1 MNVSITTSSICLELS
16 AITEILHQETYKNAY
31 GSVICN
37 TSPKWKE
44 LKGSQQKNEFFSVT
58 YSVSYSRTFK
68 LQTCKEASIHLH
80 VQLCKLVH
88 ASGVHCH
95 AWPSSTGGC
104 AFVYFTVLYSIEH
117 CSALCFKPR
126 MSGSKKVGRT
136 KSSKEPDTEPSVSV
150 MSKITACPPSPMLTV
165 LQLYPLLPLLPP
177 PVSYSSCLVT

>member
-1 MNVSITTSSICLELS
+1 MNVSITTSRICLELS

-80 VQLCKLVH
+80 VQSCKLVH
-88 ASGVHCH
+88 VSGVHCH
-95 AWPSSTGGC
+95 AWASPTGGC
-104 AFVYFTVLYSIEH
+104 AFVYFTVLYCIEH
-117 CSALCFKPR
+117 CSA
-126 MSGSKKVGRT
+126 GSLFQAQEVRKQEGR
-136 KSSKEPDTEPSVSV
+136 
-150 MSKITACPPSPMLTV
+150 
-165 LQLYPLLPLLPP
+165 
-177 PVSYSSCLVT
+177 